1 MTYERFSEICLVFL
15 PCRIDTWH
23 LDDTNSYCPGHCQ
36 YLSCK
41 KTPRLVQIETW
52 EINPLFNGKSKQPR
66 PRHHDGGKG
75 NSQVDAKVS
84 NLFYTAKRN
93 PMLICVSVIGWF

>member
-36 YLSCK
+36 SLAYQE
-41 KTPRLVQIETW
+41 TPRMVQIE
-52 EINPLFNGKSKQPR
+52 NGIIQQ
-66 PRHHDGGKG
+66 
-75 NSQVDAKVS
+75 N
-84 NLFYTAKRN
+84 T
-93 PMLICVSVIGWF
+93 II

>member
-1 MTYERFSEICLVFL
+1 MKDLAKYAWCFFLAALTLGIWTIPIVIVLV
-15 PCRIDTWH
+15 IV
-23 LDDTNSYCPGHCQ
+23 NI
-36 YLSCK
+36 YLV